1 MKDIAQSIDQLISFE
16 NLYLIITMVEIV
28 TGKEILFGTPNDFTD
43 LVGAIAKEWR
53 TAGEESVWFNP
64 ATWKVFDFIGDLQ
77 ARAFGIDRDN
87 PPEFF
92 G

>member
-1 MKDIAQSIDQLISFE
+1 VS
-16 NLYLIITMVEIV
+16 
-28 TGKEILFGTPNDFTD
+28 
-43 LVGAIAKEWR
+43 AIAKEWR

-64 ATWKVFDFIGDLQ
+64 ATWKIFDFIGDIQ

-87 PPEFF
+87 PPEWV